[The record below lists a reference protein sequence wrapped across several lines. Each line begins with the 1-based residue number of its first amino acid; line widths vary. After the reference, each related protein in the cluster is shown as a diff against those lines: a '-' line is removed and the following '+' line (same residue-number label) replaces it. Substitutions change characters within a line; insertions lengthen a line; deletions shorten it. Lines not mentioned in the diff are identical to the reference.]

1 MTEQSAEL
9 FEKIRQQFDSTP
21 YLNVPLDLSPQ
32 NDSKLLYAQNLITPY
47 YLRNQA
53 FPVAEGRVILDAGC
67 GAGFK
72 SLILAEANPSAKI
85 VGIDLSP
92 ESVDLAKQRLQI
104 HGFRDA
110 EFIVASIEDLPT
122 LGFTFDYINCDEVL
136 YLLPDA
142 AKGLQAMKAVLKPN
156 GIIRANLHSSAK
168 RGDYFRSQQ
177 LFKLLGLMNAN
188 PDDLEIE
195 IVRETFESLKNGV
208 DLKVKVWQEAAQRG
222 DVEEKEWILVN
233 YLLQGDKGYTIANLF
248 AALQIADLEFISMV
262 NWCDWEILDLFKDAE
277 NLPLF
282 WAMSLPET
290 SIEQRLQLFE
300 LLHPTS
306 RLLDFWCGHPGQTRA
321 YEPVGDWTEEK
332 WQPVKVHLHP
342 QLKNSQLRED
352 LVHSIEHHQ
361 PFSLGGYLPGLAKN
375 SVILESTVAATLLP
389 LWDKPQTVTA
399 LIERSRQIQ
408 PLNPVTLEP
417 RTPAAILNDVMTLL
431 IKLEVF
437 LYVLLEAS

>member
-1 MTEQSAEL
+1 MNEQSAEL

-21 YLNVPLDLSPQ
+21 YLNVPLDLSPR
-32 NDSKLLYAQNLITPY
+32 NNPNLLYAQNFITSY

-53 FPVAEGRVILDAGC
+53 FPVTEGSVILDAGC

-72 SLILAEANPSAKI
+72 SLILAEANPGAKI
-85 VGIDLSP
+85 VGIDLSH
-92 ESVDLAKQRLQI
+92 ESTDLAKQRLQL
-104 HGFRDA
+104 HGFKDA

-142 AKGLQAMKAVLKPN
+142 AKGLQAMKAVLKPT

-168 RGDYFRSQQ
+168 RADYFRAQQ
-177 LFKLLGLMNAN
+177 VFNLLGLMNGN
-188 PDDLEIE
+188 PSDLEIE
-195 IVRETFESLKNGV
+195 ITRETFESLKNGI

-233 YLLQGDKGYTIANLF
+233 YLLQGDKGYTIADLF
-248 AALQIADLEFISMV
+248 AALRIADLEFISMV

-282 WAMSLPET
+282 WAMSLPEA

-300 LLHPTS
+300 LLHPIS
-306 RLLDFWCGHPGQTRA
+306 RLLDFWCGHPGQA
-321 YEPVGDWTEEK
+321 HVYETVAAWTKEDWQT
-332 WQPVKVHLHP
+332 VKVYLHP
-342 QLKNSQLRED
+342 QLKTFHLREE
-352 LVHSIEHHQ
+352 LVRSIEHHQ
-361 PFSLGGYLPGLAKN
+361 PFSLSGYLPGLAKN
-375 SVILESTVAATLLP
+375 AVTLESAVAATLLP
-389 LWDKPQTVTA
+389 LWDEPQTVTA

-417 RTPAAILNDVMTLL
+417 RTSTAILDDLMALL
-431 IKLEVF
+431 TRLEVF
-437 LYVLLEAS
+437 LYVLLEPS